1 MRFGKFMSVDYGDDS
16 ENYGEDEDIEAI
28 RQRKMAEMQKK
39 AAEEERQR
47 EIEAQKR
54 ALLRTILTPEA
65 RNRLDNLR
73 LVKPDLVQALES
85 QIIALAQANRIR
97 IPVTDEDVKRMLEA
111 IYQQTKKDYRIRFR

>member
-1 MRFGKFMSVDYGDDS
+1 MSVDYDDDS
-16 ENYGEDEDIEAI
+16 GNYGEDEDIEAI

-47 EIEAQKR
+47 EAEAQKR

-65 RNRLDNLR
+65 RSRLDNLR

-85 QIIALAQANRIR
+85 QIIALAQTNRVR
-97 IPVTDEDVKRMLEA
+97 IPITDEDLKRMLEA
-111 IYQQTKKDYRIRFR
+111 IYQQTKKEYKIRFR